1 VSRSARSRRL
11 IRAAF
16 CLLLAVSAAA
26 AAAAPASATPVIGI
40 GEHDARMFGD
50 PHWQALG
57 ARPVRVVVAWD
68 VLQRKQSRT
77 ELDHYMTAARAAGA
91 EVLVSFG
98 RSRHAGRGWDL
109 PSTARMAQIFQKFRA
124 RYPWVKQYVTWNEAN
139 HCSQPTCRRPERVAE
154 YHDAMRRRCSSCQ
167 IVAADVL
174 DNDGMTAWIARFRK
188 AAKTRITIWGLHN
201 YVDANRFRTMG
212 TKAFLKATKGA
223 VWFTETGGVVWRE
236 NARERIRFA
245 GKSDK
250 HAATATKWVFKLA
263 ALSPRVKR
271 VYFYNW
277 LPGPTWDSGLMDE
290 HGRPRPA
297 YDVIRGW
304 LARRAAKAG
313 A

>member
-1 VSRSARSRRL
+1 MSRSAHPRRL
-11 IRAAF
+11 TRAAL
-16 CLLLAVSAAA
+16 CLLLAACAAA
-26 AAAAPASATPVIGI
+26 SAAAPASATPVIGV
-40 GEHDARMFGD
+40 GEHDARMFSD
-50 PHWQALG
+50 PHWQALD

-68 VLQRKQSRT
+68 VLQAKQSRT
-77 ELDHYMTAARAAGA
+77 ELDRYMTAARAAGA

-98 RSRHAGRGWDL
+98 RSRTAGRTWVL
-109 PSTARMAQIFQKFRA
+109 PSTARMAQIFQAFRA
-124 RYPWVKQYVTWNEAN
+124 RYPWVQQYVTWNEAN

-154 YHDAMRRRCSSCQ
+154 YFDAMRRRCPSCQ

-174 DNDGMTAWIARFRK
+174 DTDAMPAWVARFRK
-188 AAKTRITIWGLHN
+188 AAKAKGIIWGLHN
-201 YVDANRFRTMG
+201 YVDANRMRTTG
-212 TKAFLKATKGA
+212 TKALLKATTGP

-236 NARERIRFA
+236 NARDRIGFSGRGA
-245 GKSDK
+245 G

-277 LPGPTWDSGLMDE
+277 LPGPTWDSGLVDA